1 MTIIAILLAFA
12 LCHFIREL
20 GRIRKNRWLTAWV
33 GFANDAFGKLP
44 GWSDVLGFLVII
56 AVPLIVLLLINQLL
70 NAALGITGSFLLALL
85 VLIYSF
91 GPRDLD
97 TDVAEVL
104 EASDDQKRT
113 QALEILIDGPVPES
127 DSACRTAAVEGVFQQ
142 ALRRWFGVIFWFA
155 VLGVVGALLYRM
167 VDWLDSEE
175 PKVSSDQRERF
186 VRLQQIMDWPAAQ
199 LMTLS
204 LAIATDF
211 DSVFKAWK
219 RYHDEQG
226 HGLFEGDNGFLL
238 ASARSVVLSGHAARD
253 GYADQLEGP
262 MISLQQA
269 MDLVWRMLGVWL
281 TVLALL
287 LLVGVLA

>member
-20 GRIRKNRWLTAWV
+20 GRIRKNRWLTTWV

-56 AVPLIVLLLINQLL
+56 AVPLLALLAINSVL
-70 NAALGITGSFLLALL
+70 NAALGTTGSFLLALV

-104 EASDDQKRT
+104 EAGSEQERQKALKELVGGPLPEDDLAGR
-113 QALEILIDGPVPES
+113 
-127 DSACRTAAVEGVFQQ
+127 AASVEGVFLQ

-155 VLGVVGALLYRM
+155 VLGIVGALLYRM

-175 PKVSSDQRERF
+175 PKISSEQRGRF

-238 ASARSVVLSGHAARD
+238 ASAQVVVLTGHATRD
-253 GYADQLEGP
+253 GYADHLDGP
-262 MISLQQA
+262 MVCLQQA

>member
-20 GRIRKNRWLTAWV
+20 GRIRKNQWLTAWV

-56 AVPLIVLLLINQLL
+56 AAPLIVLLLVNQLL
-70 NAALGITGSFLLALL
+70 HAALGSTGSFLLALL

-104 EASDDQKRT
+104 ESGDEQKRNE
-113 QALEILIDGPVPES
+113 ALEILIDGPVPES
-127 DSACRTAAVEGVFQQ
+127 DGACRTAAVEGVFQQ

-175 PKVSSDQRERF
+175 PKVSGDQRERF

-238 ASARSVVLSGHAARD
+238 ASARSVVFSGHAARD

-262 MISLQQA
+262 MVSLQQA

>member
-1 MTIIAILLAFA
+1 MTIIAILLAFT

-20 GRIRKNRWLTAWV
+20 GRVRKNRWLTNWV
-33 GFANDAFGKLP
+33 GFANEAFGRLP
-44 GWSDVLGFLVII
+44 GWADMLGFLVIL
-56 AVPLIVLLLINQLL
+56 ALPLIVLLLVNQVLY
-70 NAALGITGSFLLALL
+70 AALGTTGAFLLALA

-97 TDVAEVL
+97 TDVAEIL
-104 EASDDQKRT
+104 EADDEEKRAANL
-113 QALEILIDGPVPES
+113 QALLGGPAPADEQ
-127 DSACRTAAVEGVFQQ
+127 ACRAATVDAVFLQG
-142 ALRRWFGVIFWFA
+142 LRRWFGVIFWFA
-155 VLGVVGALLYRM
+155 LLGVVGALLYRM

-175 PKVSSDQRERF
+175 QQVSGEQRGRF

-211 DSVFKAWK
+211 DSVYQAWR

-226 HGLFEGDNGFLL
+226 HGLFDGDSGFLL
-238 ASARSVVLSGHAARD
+238 AAGRSVVLTGHAARD
-253 GYADQLEGP
+253 GYAELLSGP
-262 MISLQQA
+262 MISLQHA
-269 MDLVWRMLGVWL
+269 MDLTWRMLGVWL

-287 LLVGVLA
+287 LLVGVIV

>member
-20 GRIRKNRWLTAWV
+20 GRIRKNQWLTGWV

-44 GWSDVLGFLVII
+44 GWNDVIGFLVIT
-56 AVPLIVLLLINQLL
+56 AVPLVVLLLLDRLL
-70 NAALGITGSFLLALL
+70 HSALGTTGSFVLALI

-97 TDVAEVL
+97 TDVADIIGSD
-104 EASDDQKRT
+104 EAPERDE
-113 QALEILIDGPVPES
+113 ALRELLDGPVPE
-127 DSACRTAAVEGVFQQ
+127 DEGACKNAAVDAVFQQ

-155 VLGVVGALLYRM
+155 VLGIVGALLYRM

-175 PKVSSDQRERF
+175 PKVSPEQRGRF

-199 LMTLS
+199 LMTLA

-238 ASARSVVLSGHAARD
+238 ASARSIVMAGHAARD
-253 GYADQLEGP
+253 GYADRLEGP
-262 MISLQQA
+262 MVSLQLA
-269 MDLVWRMLGVWL
+269 MDLTWRMLGVWL

-287 LLVGVLA
+287 LLVGVIV